1 MPTPSRNWR
10 ETPQRYRFEA
20 GRCRNCGFVAFPPRV
35 ICPQCRGRD
44 FETVVLPE
52 RGKLVSYTVIRV
64 PPQPFADQAPYAVG
78 IVELENGARVTAQ
91 VVDIEF
97 ERLQIGLPVRA
108 EFRRVSDDGQAG
120 VIAYGYKFVPA

>member
-20 GRCRNCGFVAFPPRV
+20 GRCKNCGFVAFPPRV
-35 ICPQCRGRD
+35 ICPRCRGREFD
-44 FETVVLPE
+44 TVVLPDQ
-52 RGKLVSYTVIRV
+52 GKLLTYTVIRV

-78 IVELENGARVTAQ
+78 IVELENGVRVTAQ
-91 VVDIEF
+91 IVDIEF
-97 ERLQIGLPVRA
+97 DRLQVGLQVKT
-108 EFRRVSDDGQAG
+108 EFRRVSDDGPAG